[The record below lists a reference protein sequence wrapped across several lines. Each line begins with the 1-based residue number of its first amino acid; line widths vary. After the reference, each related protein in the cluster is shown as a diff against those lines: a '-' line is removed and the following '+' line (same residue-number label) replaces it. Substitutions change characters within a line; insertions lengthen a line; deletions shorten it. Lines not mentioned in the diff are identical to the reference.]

1 MSAEVT
7 VYTKNCGCAKN
18 VLCTRRM
25 IDCFALEERY
35 STSDLQKKSCQTIF
49 AILLIFK
56 TRWELGNMF
65 VVIKNCIPI

>member
-1 MSAEVT
+1 
-7 VYTKNCGCAKN
+7 
-18 VLCTRRM
+18 M
-25 IDCFALEERY
+25 IDCFALKERY